1 MHNAYAKEKSQ
12 DCSACAIVVPGRSSL
27 PLRLKGIELPGI
39 TQFFESLISQYGIAA
54 LFVSV
59 TFEALGAPLPGESAI
74 IVASG
79 AAAAGKLSIEAVAIT
94 AFLAAVL
101 GDNIGYLIGRRLGR
115 PVITRYGARFGMTD
129 RNLDRAE
136 AIVRRHG
143 PLMVL
148 FARFVVVLR
157 QLNGLVAGTTGMRW
171 PVFLA
176 ANAAGAA
183 LWVGLWTTL
192 AYRFGHSTDIVP
204 FLWHHLNLV
213 AAVGVPLLIAGLAYL
228 HFRRAPSPSG

>member
-1 MHNAYAKEKSQ
+1 MKMLTAAPPE
-12 DCSACAIVVPGRSSL
+12 
-27 PLRLKGIELPGI
+27 GIELPGI
-39 TQFFESLISQYGIAA
+39 VHFFESLIAQYGIAA

-59 TFEALGAPLPGESAI
+59 TLEALGAPLPGESAI

-79 AAAAGKLSIEAVAIT
+79 AAAAGKLSIEAVAIA

-228 HFRRAPSPSG
+228 HFRRAQSPSG